1 VAAWRAST
9 SPPSWAAQAGETVAN
24 AFRKPRETLEGWG
37 KSAGEFF
44 NNLKTGNI
52 IGGVLGMVGAW
63 LIGSMFA
70 AGPFQIILS
79 LLLLPL
85 GFILGSHAA
94 GASNDVAPNP
104 QRSGRRESQQ
114 TGRQH
119 GERRAD
125 LQEPDTNVAM
135 ADLDAV
141 KGGVPFLN
149 TQVTLGAPVAH
160 YALLTTPELPN
171 IPHALSSP
179 YQFIG

>member
-1 VAAWRAST
+1 MAIPRQAQTAPAPQAAPPPA
-9 SPPSWAAQAGETVAN
+9 PPSWAAQAGETVAN

-94 GASNDVAPNP
+94 GASNDVAPLAEQSSPNHHSSQP
-104 QRSGRRESQQ
+104 QRGVGQLRVGEV
-114 TGRQH
+114 TH
-119 GERRAD
+119 G
-125 LQEPDTNVAM
+125 VAGFPT
-135 ADLDAV
+135 ANLANGTSLSPFP
-141 KGGVPFLN
+141 GGQGQAR
-149 TQVTLGAPVAH
+149 TR
-160 YALLTTPELPN
+160 
-171 IPHALSSP
+171 
-179 YQFIG
+179 